1 MDIAMEVEVPME
13 NVYVTR
19 REFEEYKERLADKK
33 SAWDNGLAEVKAEVK
48 ELREL
53 TASVSELAQGIKAM
67 AKEQERMAKEQ
78 ERTSGRLDAIEKR
91 GGKLLWQIVG
101 YLLTAGVG
109 FVLVA
114 LLRRAGIF

>member
-1 MDIAMEVEVPME
+1 MGIAMEVEVPME

-33 SAWDNGLAEVKAEVK
+33 SAWDDGLAEVKAEVK

-78 ERTSGRLDAIEKR
+78 ERQGERLKAIENR
-91 GGKLLWQIVG
+91 DGEMWRKLIG
-101 YLLTAGVG
+101 YVLTALASAVMT
-109 FVLVA
+109 F
-114 LLRRAGIF
+114 IFTRLGR

>member
-1 MDIAMEVEVPME
+1 MEIAKEGAVPME
-13 NVYVTR
+13 NTYVTR

-78 ERTSGRLDAIEKR
+78 ERQGERLKAIENR
-91 GGKLLWQIVG
+91 DGEMWRKLIG
-101 YLLTAGVG
+101 YVLTALASAVMT
-109 FVLVA
+109 F
-114 LLRRAGIF
+114 IFTRIRI

>member
-1 MDIAMEVEVPME
+1 MGIAMEVEVPME

-78 ERTSGRLDAIEKR
+78 ERQGERLKAIENR
-91 GGKLLWQIVG
+91 DGEMWRKLIG
-101 YLLTAGVG
+101 YVLTALASAVMT
-109 FVLVA
+109 F
-114 LLRRAGIF
+114 IFTRIRI